1 MNVKTG
7 SLIQTILGL
16 PIFRSEW
23 VLYLL
28 LILSIASIGVDCA
41 ATDLTKGAA
50 ASAPA
55 PNRKERRNRLIMGV
69 LFLIH
74 VKARR

>member
-1 MNVKTG
+1 MQATTATG

-28 LILSIASIGVDCA
+28 LALSIASIGVILERWVFYRRRA
-41 ATDLTKGAA
+41 LLPGSGA
-50 ASAPA
+50 PV
-55 PNRKERRNRLIMGV
+55 P
-69 LFLIH
+69 
-74 VKARR
+74 ARRRSVTVP